1 MEDRMR
7 KTPAGHL
14 EKAKDISAPRL
25 SDFGEDNKRLEREG
39 RAQLEHND
47 SLFVSHEGEAH
58 SFEINERISLHNL
71 HQLKLAFEE
80 CDVRGRGYADVENFV
95 RIMKKH
101 LDKPIV
107 NNEQIHSLF
116 KKVDYSDQGR
126 ISWMEF
132 STYLLEQYKAKEET
146 LRRSKQVTFNLP
158 ATMSDGVNSVPIVNI
173 HSTHEGTV
181 LTVREDGFVCQWSPE
196 LKPQRMKHMFNE
208 GLLNTMSKWVT
219 DFALMSEYSKLMTGT
234 GDGEIQFY
242 ELSTLEP
249 YCQISGLETIP
260 LTLDYG
266 QAGTDKCCFVYG
278 DMEVSPITH
287 TKLNFSFCRLWNRLP
302 KAGNVPNISIKNA
315 IHSHNITFVR
325 WKVHNDWVTQV
336 KYFHSFQAVASSSK
350 EESASLVLGCVL
362 PLKDSAQQLREI
374 REVCYEGKN
383 RKRQLSWTPQIRKS
397 GDQTVFSVYKGVK
410 AFDLCQKDGLLVT
423 GGMDRLIRLWN
434 TRFSEKPDGILK
446 GHSAPIFSLCI
457 SSEDS
462 QIFSVSTDNTV
473 KIWHIQDQCCLFTAD
488 PTASGIHGDV
498 TACSFSPA
506 MRALYVAAD
515 CIAVLPLMSRP
526 KHHGRIAVSHDEAV
540 MCCSYS
546 EELRQVV
553 SCSKGSVVKVWDLE
567 SGRQVFEFTAT
578 PDLTDITCMTLDF
591 KGRRLVTGG
600 SNGCLKLW
608 NFNSGQCLKTLKKG
622 GKCHEVCDCSF
633 LRVNENF
640 YVVAVGRNQ
649 RIDIYLDVPEELHGI
664 QRPEPSWKD
673 DLKNGHKEDILCVVQ
688 CPPSFLVTGSKNGEI
703 IVWNTASGSIQCRF
717 LGPPGAK
724 DLNTEGLD
732 TSVPSMFV
740 IKNLKLLQLSPFTAL
755 LSPGVR
761 GWVNLWD
768 VFEQKLVS
776 SFEVSKFQQKIT
788 KLATTDEK
796 TLLYAAD
803 RIGYI
808 YIHNMEAFD
817 AEQNS
822 PTAEHFWRA
831 HTGTITSLQI
841 VTSDR
846 MVLTSSTDQ
855 TVRLWSSQGEFIG
868 TFGQPEMWSVQ
879 IPSSWIHPGVPDE
892 VLIDPLT
899 MPNHDILKRESHLSE
914 AINSDVTETDKGE
927 LKTL

>member
-1 MEDRMR
+1 S
-7 KTPAGHL
+7 
-14 EKAKDISAPRL
+14 IL
-25 SDFGEDNKRLEREG
+25 S
-39 RAQLEHND
+39 
-47 SLFVSHEGEAH
+47 
-58 SFEINERISLHNL
+58 
-71 HQLKLAFEE
+71 
-80 CDVRGRGYADVENFV
+80 
-95 RIMKKH
+95 
-101 LDKPIV
+101 
-107 NNEQIHSLF
+107 
-116 KKVDYSDQGR
+116 
-126 ISWMEF
+126 
-132 STYLLEQYKAKEET
+132 
-146 LRRSKQVTFNLP
+146 
-158 ATMSDGVNSVPIVNI
+158 
-173 HSTHEGTV
+173 
-181 LTVREDGFVCQWSPE
+181 
-196 LKPQRMKHMFNE
+196 
-208 GLLNTMSKWVT
+208 
-219 DFALMSEYSKLMTGT
+219 YSK
-234 GDGEIQFY
+234 
-242 ELSTLEP
+242 
-249 YCQISGLETIP
+249 
-260 LTLDYG
+260 
-266 QAGTDKCCFVYG
+266 
-278 DMEVSPITH
+278 
-287 TKLNFSFCRLWNRLP
+287 
-302 KAGNVPNISIKNA
+302 
-315 IHSHNITFVR
+315 
-325 WKVHNDWVTQV
+325 
-336 KYFHSFQAVASSSK
+336 
-350 EESASLVLGCVL
+350 
-362 PLKDSAQQLREI
+362 
-374 REVCYEGKN
+374 
-383 RKRQLSWTPQIRKS
+383 
-397 GDQTVFSVYKGVK
+397 
-410 AFDLCQKDGLLVT
+410 KDGLLVT

-473 KIWHIQDQCCLFTAD
+473 KVIHCCLFTAD

-515 CIAVLPLMSRP
+515 CIAVLPLMSRLF
-526 KHHGRIAVSHDEAV
+526 V
-540 MCCSYS
+540 
-546 EELRQVV
+546 
-553 SCSKGSVVKVWDLE
+553 VVKVWDLE

-608 NFNSGQCLKTLKKG
+608 NFNSGQCLKTLKK

-724 DLNTEGLD
+724 DLNTEGD
-732 TSVPSMFV
+732 IRISC
-740 IKNLKLLQLSPFTAL
+740 LQFH
-755 LSPGVR
+755 
-761 GWVNLWD
+761 
-768 VFEQKLVS
+768 
-776 SFEVSKFQQKIT
+776 
-788 KLATTDEK
+788 
-796 TLLYAAD
+796 
-803 RIGYI
+803 YI
-808 YIHNMEAFD
+808 FFFC
-817 AEQNS
+817 
-822 PTAEHFWRA
+822 TWF
-831 HTGTITSLQI
+831 SLQI

-927 LKTL
+927 LKVSCNISKMITRALPLSDSFYCHAEPMIL